1 AAAAPKSEQLHHFWR
16 AAEAEETAFPARQR
30 RLVRELRSLARELP
44 LYWGSTIA
52 VRMDEEH
59 PHLLKAMI
67 AAPAGTPYD
76 SGLFEF
82 DIYCP
87 PQYPSVPPKVNL
99 MTTGRGRVRFSPN
112 LYACGNV

>member
-1 AAAAPKSEQLHHFWR
+1 
-16 AAEAEETAFPARQR
+16 RQR

-112 LYACGNV
+112 LYACGNVSFFFLCV